1 MKGAFIGD
9 IVGSVYEFNNTK
21 KESFKPFFSKNGFF
35 TDDTVLTAAVALAL
49 YIVDKGGITNDD
61 DIVSVIENNLWRYTL
76 AWPGRGYG
84 GHYNAWAKAHMEQE
98 HVPAYQSCGNGSA
111 MRVSPVAW
119 YAKTL
124 EECEHLAKL
133 TALPTHNHADGIAG
147 AQATAGAIF
156 LALHGA
162 TKEEIKAYV
171 EKYYPLPQTYAE
183 VQPDYEWHSLCDGT
197 VQPAVLAFLA
207 SEDFEDAI
215 RKAIALGGDS
225 DTIAAITGPI
235 AEAYYGGVP
244 EKLWCQATCYF
255 DQLDDSLLDSIDR
268 VYKLHDHRDDDAD
281 DLSGDGGNDD
291 FRIEDEPTEEELEEI
306 DADKEEAEEDGESA
320 DDIVRLYFKEIGQ
333 YDLLTAEQEIEL
345 AKRIAEGD
353 EAAKETLVN
362 ANLRLVASIAKR
374 YAGQGMALLDLIQ
387 EGNFG
392 LLRAAEKYDYTKG
405 YRFSTY
411 ATWWIRQAITR
422 AISDQGRTVRL
433 PVHLAE
439 MLNRLRNAT
448 QKLMQELGRDPTTTE
463 IAAYMHETKA
473 KVEYLL
479 MVAVNP
485 KSLDTP
491 IGEDGDS
498 DLEDFIPAG
507 DSFDPEKETAK
518 GMLHDLLAAAMQ
530 TLTPREAIVLQL
542 RYGWDG
548 NRQQTLEEVGKHL
561 GVTRERVRQIEAKAL
576 RKLRHPSRRKMLE
589 AYREE

>member
-1 MKGAFIGD
+1 MKGAIIGD
-9 IVGSVYEFNNTK
+9 VVGSVYEFDNI
-21 KESFKPFFSKNGFF
+21 KNEDFTPIVREDCFF
-35 TDDTVLTAAVALAL
+35 TDDTVLTAAVAMAL
-49 YIVDKGGITNDD
+49 CQIDQNGITDD
-61 DIVSVIENNLWRYTL
+61 AEMVKVFENALWRFTIT
-76 AWPGRGYG
+76 WRGRGYG
-84 GHYNAWAKAHMEQE
+84 GHFAAWAHAHTDGET
-98 HVPAYQSCGNGSA
+98 VPAYNSCGNGSA

-124 EECEHLAKL
+124 EECEHLAEL
-133 TALPTHNHADGIAG
+133 SALPTHNHPDGIAG
-147 AQATAGAIF
+147 AKATAGAIF
-156 LALHGA
+156 LALNGA
-162 TKEEIKAYV
+162 TKDEIKAYV
-171 EKYYPLPQTYAE
+171 EQYYALPQTYAE
-183 VQPDYEWHSLCDGT
+183 IQPSYGWQSLCDGT

-207 SEDFEDAI
+207 SESFEDAI

-244 EKLWCQATCYF
+244 EDLWRRVVCCFTQEDQALIECMELIY
-255 DQLDDSLLDSIDR
+255 QLYEKGSAEEETEETQTDDE
-268 VYKLHDHRDDDAD
+268 YPY
-281 DLSGDGGNDD
+281 
-291 FRIEDEPTEEELEEI
+291 EDEPTEEELEKI
-306 DADKEEAEEDGESA
+306 DADEKETSEDSEPA

-333 YDLLTAEQEIEL
+333 YDLLTAEQEVAL

-353 EAAKETLVN
+353 SEAKNTLVN

-374 YAGQGMALLDLIQ
+374 YTGQGMSLLDLIQ
-387 EGNFG
+387 EGNCG

-411 ATWWIRQAITR
+411 ATWWIRQGITR

-439 MLNRLRNAT
+439 MLNRLRSTT
-448 QKLMQELGRDPTTTE
+448 QKLMQELGRDPTTE
-463 IAAYMHETKA
+463 ELAARMHETKN

-479 MVAVNP
+479 MVALNP

-498 DLEDFIPAG
+498 ELEDFVSAG
-507 DSFDPEKETAK
+507 DTFDPEKLAAK
-518 GMLHDLLAAAMQ
+518 GMLHEQLEAAME
-530 TLTPREAIVLQL
+530 TLTPREAMVLRL

-548 NRQQTLEEVGKHL
+548 NRQLTLEEVGKHL
-561 GVTRERVRQIEAKAL
+561 GVTRERVRQIEVKAL

-589 AYREE
+589 AFHEE